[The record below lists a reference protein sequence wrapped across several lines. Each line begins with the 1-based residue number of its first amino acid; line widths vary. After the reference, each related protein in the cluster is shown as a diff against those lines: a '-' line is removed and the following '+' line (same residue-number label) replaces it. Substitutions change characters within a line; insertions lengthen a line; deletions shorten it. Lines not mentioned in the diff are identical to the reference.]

1 METTIAL
8 ATLLILV
15 AAIYATDRTVSRG
28 WSALETRRAG
38 IKTAFPCVLPKDTHW
53 QRTTAVVERSIM
65 RATDVAAHHASAA
78 RQLEAAEYALHCL
91 LNELGC
97 VMKTTVGS
105 PLVVRPAPQA
115 VRVRLQTALA
125 A

>member
-8 ATLLILV
+8 ILLLIL
-15 AAIYATDRTVSRG
+15 AATVYATERAVSSG
-28 WSALETRRAG
+28 WSARKTRRNS
-38 IKTAFPCVLPKDTHW
+38 IKTGFPGVLAKDSHW

-78 RQLEAAEYALHCL
+78 RQLDAAEYALHCL
-91 LNELGC
+91 LDELGGI
-97 VMKTTVGS
+97 MKITVGS
-105 PLVVRPAPQA
+105 PLGARPASEA